1 MPSYQANLSRDGN
14 TYTKKHGLV
23 RGLTTYAVIKPERKI
38 RQVDEGRTWEAIV
51 VGSGYAGLVA
61 ARDLVKAGESQM
73 RPAEEEL

>member
-1 MPSYQANLSRDGN
+1 MPSYQANLSRDGH